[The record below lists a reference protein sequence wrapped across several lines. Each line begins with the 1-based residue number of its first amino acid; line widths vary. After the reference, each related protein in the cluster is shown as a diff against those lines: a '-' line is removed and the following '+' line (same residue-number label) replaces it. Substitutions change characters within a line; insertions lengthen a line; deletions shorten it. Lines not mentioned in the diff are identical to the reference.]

1 VSFLPLFIVD
11 VAATVAAID
20 AVVDGVVAAAFIAAT
35 TGTLSCSEVPDVGNT
50 GTMPGA
56 TCPAEVSLLKLQGF
70 RSLLPGNVLD
80 DDCYDRKHA

>member
-1 VSFLPLFIVD
+1 
-11 VAATVAAID
+11 
-20 AVVDGVVAAAFIAAT
+20 
-35 TGTLSCSEVPDVGNT
+35 LSCSEVPDVGNT